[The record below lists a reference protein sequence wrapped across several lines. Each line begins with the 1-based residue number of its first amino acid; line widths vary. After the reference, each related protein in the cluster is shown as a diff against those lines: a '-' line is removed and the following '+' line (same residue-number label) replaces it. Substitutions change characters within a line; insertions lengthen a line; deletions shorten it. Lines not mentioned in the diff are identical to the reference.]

1 MRYLDRAETHWPLRM
16 QLPIGT
22 KVPLHCTS
30 GGKLFLSLLPK
41 EQLSSLIGNLNF
53 RAKNC
58 EYTDLQKNNGE
69 SFGENQERTSWN
81 R

>member
-30 GGKLFLSLLPK
+30 RGKLFLSLLPK
-41 EQLSSLIGNLNF
+41 EQLSSLIGNLNL
-53 RAKNC
+53 
-58 EYTDLQKNNGE
+58 EQKTVNTL
-69 SFGENQERTSWN
+69 TS
-81 R
+81 